1 MDNITLIFLFLG
13 VGTIL
18 GFVLYSRLLGYLQ
31 REHENTWIA
40 LGKPSLTPRH
50 ILTNVVR
57 GRPSIQRF
65 LWNQEFKALSD
76 PLLSR
81 RCEQL
86 RWFIILFVF
95 GFPMVL
101 LLGTN

>member
-1 MDNITLIFLFLG
+1 MDNITFLFLG

-18 GFVLYSRLLGYLQ
+18 GFVLYRRLLVYLR

-40 LGKPSLTPRH
+40 LGKPRLTPRY
-50 ILTNVVR
+50 ILTSIVV
-57 GRPSIQRF
+57 GRSSIQRF

-76 PLLSR
+76 PRLSL
-81 RCEQL
+81 RCEQF

-95 GFPMVL
+95 GFPMVI
-101 LLGTN
+101 LLGTS

>member
-1 MDNITLIFLFLG
+1 MAPILLFLG
-13 VGTIL
+13 VSTIL
-18 GFVLYSRLLGYLQ
+18 GFVLYNRLLSYLQ
-31 REHENTWIA
+31 DKHERTWIA
-40 LGKPSLTPRH
+40 LGKPRLTPRH
-50 ILTNVVR
+50 VLTNVVS

-76 PLLSR
+76 PRLSR

-95 GFPMVL
+95 GFPIVI
-101 LLGTN
+101 LLGAN